1 MLVKAIEDFLLFF
14 SFLHHSQPKRTV
26 KPLGSKNPLPS
37 LFVPRSYGI
46 IIRSYSLFHGLYPKR
61 VAFNTHACS
70 AKAKIAGV
78 PIIQRLGG
86 QQQWTPYVRCL
97 QRSCSREGGKRQ
109 IFRGETRLCKLAPRV
124 NSRVCVSVSLC
135 TVPLHVINQR
145 ALCIVYAA
153 REETHRVC
161 FAVHTGIERKYR
173 ARTTSMTRN
182 AAHARVHARRR
193 ESLIL
198 AHSVRQSISNRSSI
212 FLQKEKRKEERV
224 YFSDIPTK
232 ARNRRSSLDIPSITA
247 ALFLFLLENLRRG
260 PKKREKLFIHRLS
273 TLLRAFQS
281 PVEFRIL
288 SFPYVHIRGYT
299 RGLQGRLCPW
309 LQT

>member
-1 MLVKAIEDFLLFF
+1 MLDVYNEAVVE
-14 SFLHHSQPKRTV
+14 R
-26 KPLGSKNPLPS
+26 
-37 LFVPRSYGI
+37 
-46 IIRSYSLFHGLYPKR
+46 
-61 VAFNTHACS
+61 
-70 AKAKIAGV
+70 
-78 PIIQRLGG
+78 
-86 QQQWTPYVRCL
+86 
-97 QRSCSREGGKRQ
+97 GGKRQ

-124 NSRVCVSVSLC
+124 NSRVCVSVSLY

-198 AHSVRQSISNRSSI
+198 AHSSNPTSVRQSISYRSSI

-260 PKKREKLFIHRLS
+260 AKKREKLFIHRLS

>member
-1 MLVKAIEDFLLFF
+1 MLYLI
-14 SFLHHSQPKRTV
+14 
-26 KPLGSKNPLPS
+26 
-37 LFVPRSYGI
+37 
-46 IIRSYSLFHGLYPKR
+46 
-61 VAFNTHACS
+61 HACS

-97 QRSCSREGGKRQ
+97 QRSCSREGGERQ

-212 FLQKEKRKEERV
+212 FLQKEKRKGESV
-224 YFSDIPTK
+224 YFFDIPTK

-260 PKKREKLFIHRLS
+260 ARKREKLFIHRLS

>member
-198 AHSVRQSISNRSSI
+198 AHSSNPTSVRQSISNRSSI

-232 ARNRRSSLDIPSITA
+232 ARNRRSSLDIYH
-247 ALFLFLLENLRRG
+247 RRVVPLPWKTYEG
-260 PKKREKLFIHRLS
+260 GREKEKNFSSIVYPRYYEHFNL
-273 TLLRAFQS
+273 
-281 PVEFRIL
+281 P
-288 SFPYVHIRGYT
+288 
-299 RGLQGRLCPW
+299 
-309 LQT
+309 

>member
-1 MLVKAIEDFLLFF
+1 MLYLIHV
-14 SFLHHSQPKRTV
+14 
-26 KPLGSKNPLPS
+26 
-37 LFVPRSYGI
+37 
-46 IIRSYSLFHGLYPKR
+46 
-61 VAFNTHACS
+61 CS

-78 PIIQRLGG
+78 PIIQRLEG

-97 QRSCSREGGKRQ
+97 QRSCSREGGERQ

-260 PKKREKLFIHRLS
+260 ARKREKLFIHRLS